1 MDGKFNSK
9 PFIRLSGSWLS
20 EIGFEVGK
28 QFKVE
33 AADNKLILEL
43 IKEENE

>member
-9 PFIRLSGSWLS
+9 PFIRLSGMWLS
-20 EIGFEVGK
+20 EHGFEVGK
-28 QFKVE
+28 LFRVE
-33 AADNKLILEL
+33 AVDNKLILEL